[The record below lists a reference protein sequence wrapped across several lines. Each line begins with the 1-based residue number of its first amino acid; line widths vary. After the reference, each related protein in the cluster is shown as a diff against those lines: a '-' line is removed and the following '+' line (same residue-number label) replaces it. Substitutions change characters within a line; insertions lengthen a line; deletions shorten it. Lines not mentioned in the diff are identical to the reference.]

1 MYDAIVN
8 DLLNSLGLF
17 RPELALLATFV
28 LVIIADLVFKNN
40 KVNAGISILGSLVT
54 AVFLIMQSGIVSGA
68 FQNLTSVDPFA
79 DFFKMIII
87 ISTILVLVMSEFSEE
102 LHKRD
107 VWMGEYYMLV
117 LGMAI
122 GMFLLAGASNLIL
135 IYLAVETMSMSS
147 YVLAGYTK
155 EIKRS
160 SEASLKY
167 VIFGSLSSGIM
178 IYGMSLMFGMTG
190 SLNIYEIQTYFMQ
203 YGFSELSV
211 FISGLMII
219 AGFAYKI
226 SAVPFHFWTP
236 DVYEGSPVSITA
248 YLSVASKAAGFAIFI
263 RFMRLAF
270 LDTNASSE
278 ANWALLEGLP
288 WDYIIA
294 IFAIATMT
302 LGNFVAL
309 WQSNVKRM
317 LAYSSI
323 AHAGY
328 LLMGVVVMSSSGIMS
343 ILVYFF
349 FYMLMNFG
357 AFFVVMLFAH
367 KIGSEELDDYE
378 GLGYRA
384 PVMATFMTIFMVS
397 LTGLPPTAGFVGKL
411 VLFGAVLEGGWYWMA
426 VIGVL
431 NSVISLFYYAKVI
444 RNMWVR
450 KVEAKKEPFSF
461 SYASQLVVFMLALP
475 TLIFGLFYGP
485 ILRWAEFSVKMFLGN

>member
-17 RPELALLATFV
+17 KPELALLATFV
-28 LVIIADLVFKNN
+28 LVIIADLVIKNN
-40 KVNAGISILGSLVT
+40 KVNAGISIIGSIVSG
-54 AVFLIMQSGIVSGA
+54 VFLIMQSGIVSGV
-68 FQNLTSVDPFA
+68 FQNIASVDPFA
-79 DFFKMIII
+79 DFFKMLILL
-87 ISTILVLVMSEFSEE
+87 STIIVIVMSEFSDE

-117 LGMAI
+117 LGMAL
-122 GMFLLAGASNLIL
+122 GMFLLAGATNLIL

-178 IYGMSLMFGMTG
+178 VYGMSIMFGMTG
-190 SLNIYEIQTYFMQ
+190 SLNIYEIHSFFVQ
-203 YGFSELSV
+203 YGFSELGV
-211 FISGLMII
+211 FVSGLMII

-236 DVYEGSPVSITA
+236 DVYEGSPISITA

-263 RFMRLAF
+263 RFIRLAYN
-270 LDTNASSE
+270 DPMTSDESSWKMI
-278 ANWALLEGLP
+278 ADIPWDMVIALLA
-288 WDYIIA
+288 II
-294 IFAIATMT
+294 TMS
-302 LGNFVAL
+302 LGNLVAL
-309 WQSNVKRM
+309 WQTNVKRM

-328 LLMGVVVMSSSGIMS
+328 LLMGVVVMTNSGIMS

-349 FYMLMNFG
+349 FYLLMNFG
-357 AFFVVMLFAH
+357 AFFVVMFFAH

-384 PVMATFMTIFMVS
+384 PVMASFLTLFLVS
-397 LTGLPPTAGFVGKL
+397 LTGLPPTAGFIGKL
-411 VLFGAVLEGGWYWMA
+411 VLFGAVLEGGWYWLA
-426 VIGVL
+426 VIGVV

-450 KVEAKKEPFSF
+450 KVEAKKEPFGF
-461 SYASQLVVFMLALP
+461 SVASQVVVLLLAIP

-485 ILRWAEFSVKMFLGN
+485 ILRWAEFSVKMFLGQ

>member
-8 DLLNSLGLF
+8 DLFNSLGLF
-17 RPELALLATFV
+17 KPELALLATFV
-28 LVIIADLVFKNN
+28 LVIIADLIFKNN
-40 KVNAGISILGSLVT
+40 KVNVGLSILGSIV
-54 AVFLIMQSGIVSGA
+54 AGIFLFMQSGVVSGA

-79 DFFKMIII
+79 DFFKMIIL
-87 ISTILVLVMSEFSEE
+87 ISTILVLIMSEFSEE
-102 LHKRD
+102 LHKRE

-122 GMFLLAGASNLIL
+122 GMFLLAGATNLIL

-178 IYGMSLMFGMTG
+178 IYGMSLLFGMTG
-190 SLNIYEIQTYFMQ
+190 SLNIYEIQAYFIQ
-203 YGFSELSV
+203 NGFSELAV

-236 DVYEGSPVSITA
+236 DVYEGSPVTITA

-263 RFMRLAF
+263 RFIKLAF
-270 LDTNASSE
+270 YDPSNSGEEVWVMMA
-278 ANWALLEGLP
+278 GIP
-288 WDYIIA
+288 WDYIVALLA
-294 IFAIATMT
+294 IITMS
-302 LGNFVAL
+302 LGNLVAL
-309 WQSNVKRM
+309 WQTNVKRM

-328 LLMGVVVMSSSGIMS
+328 LLMGVVVMSDSGIMS

-349 FYMLMNFG
+349 FYLLMNFG

-384 PVMATFMTIFMVS
+384 PVLASLMTLFLVS

-411 VLFGAVLEGGWYWMA
+411 VLFGAVLEGGWYWLA

-431 NSVISLFYYAKVI
+431 NSVVSLFYYAKVI

-450 KVEAKKEPFSF
+450 KVEANKPPFNF
-461 SYASQLVVFMLALP
+461 SWASQIVVLVIGIP

>member
-8 DLLNSLGLF
+8 DLLNSLRFF

-28 LVIIADLVFKNN
+28 LVIIADLVIKNN
-40 KVNAGISILGSLVT
+40 KVNAGISILGCVVT
-54 AVFLIMQSGIVSGA
+54 GIFLIMQSGIVSGA
-68 FQNLTSVDPFA
+68 FQNSTSVDPFA
-79 DFFKMIII
+79 DFFKLIIL
-87 ISTILVLVMSEFSEE
+87 ISTVLVIIMSEFSEE

-122 GMFLLAGASNLIL
+122 GMFLLAGATNLIL

-190 SLNIYEIQTYFMQ
+190 SLNIYEIHTYFVTN
-203 YGFSELSV
+203 GFSELAV
-211 FISGLMII
+211 FISGLMVI

-236 DVYEGSPVSITA
+236 DVYEGSPVTITA

-263 RFMRLAF
+263 RFIRLAF
-270 LDTNASSE
+270 NDPTTSNDATWNML
-278 ANWALLEGLP
+278 ANLP
-288 WDYIIA
+288 WDWVIA
-294 IFAIATMT
+294 VIAVATMT
-302 LGNFVAL
+302 LGNLVAL

-384 PVMATFMTIFMVS
+384 PVLASFMTLFLVS
-397 LTGLPPTAGFVGKL
+397 LTGIPPTAGFVGKF
-411 VLFGAVLEGGWYWMA
+411 VLFGAVLEGGWYWLA

-444 RNMWVR
+444 RNMWIR
-450 KVEAKKEPFSF
+450 KVETNKAPFKF
-461 SYASQLVVFMLALP
+461 SLASELVVLALAIP
-475 TLIFGLFYGP
+475 TLVFGLFYGP
-485 ILRWAEFSVKMFLGN
+485 ILRWAEYSVKMFLGN

>member
-8 DLLNSLGLF
+8 DLINSLGF
-17 RPELALLATFV
+17 FKPELALLSTFV
-28 LVIIADLVFKNN
+28 LVIISDLVVKNN
-40 KVNAGISILGSLVT
+40 KVNAILSIIGCVITGI
-54 AVFLIMQSGIVSGA
+54 FLIMQSG
-68 FQNLTSVDPFA
+68 LTTDVFNNIAAVDPFA
-79 DFFKMIII
+79 DFFKMIIL
-87 ISTILVLVMSEFSEE
+87 ISTVLVLIMSEFSEE
-102 LHKRD
+102 LHRRD

-117 LGMAI
+117 LGMSI

-178 IYGMSLMFGMTG
+178 VYGMSIMFGMTG
-190 SLNIYEIQTYFMQ
+190 SLNIYEIQSYFMAN
-203 YGFSELSV
+203 GLNELAV

-236 DVYEGSPVSITA
+236 DVYEGAPVTITA

-263 RFMRLAF
+263 RFIKLTFFDSISATQDSWNMIS
-270 LDTNASSE
+270 N
-278 ANWALLEGLP
+278 LP
-288 WDYIIA
+288 WDYVVALIA
-294 IFAIATMT
+294 IITMS
-302 LGNFVAL
+302 LGNMVAL
-309 WQSNVKRM
+309 WQSNVKRL

-328 LLMGVVVMSSSGIMS
+328 LLMGVVVMSDSGIMS
-343 ILVYFF
+343 VLVYFF
-349 FYMLMNFG
+349 FYLLMNFG

-378 GLGYRA
+378 GIGYRA
-384 PVMATFMTIFMVS
+384 PVLATFMTIFLIS

-411 VLFGAVLEGGWYWMA
+411 VLFGAVIEGGWYWLA
-426 VIGVL
+426 VIGVI
-431 NSVISLFYYAKVI
+431 NSVISLFYYAKII

-450 KVEAKKEPFSF
+450 KVDNGKPAFSF
-461 SYASQLVVFMLALP
+461 SYVSQFVVLILAVP
-475 TLIFGLFYGP
+475 TILFGLFYGP
-485 ILRWAEFSVKMFLGN
+485 ILRWAELSVKMFMGN